1 MKIVAI
7 IQARMSSSRLPG
19 KVLMDLSGKPVLE
32 HIINRLRTCNHIHEM
47 VVATSTENSDNPIE
61 EFCIENN
68 VNFYR
73 GSLNDVLD
81 RFYQASKKYDADGIL
96 RITADCPVVDPEIV
110 DIIIS
115 SFLETQCDLCG
126 LSGEF
131 PDGLDCSVF
140 SFKAIEKAWNEAKL
154 ASEREHVGPYIEKN
168 PDIFKIVPVKIFDNL
183 GHLRWTL
190 DTQEDYLLLKEIYNK
205 LYKEKKIFLTQDI
218 LDMLQKNPYLTSI
231 NDKIIRNEGYL
242 KSLEND

>member
-19 KVLMDLSGKPVLE
+19 KVLMNLSGEPVLG
-32 HIINRLRTCNHIHEM
+32 HIVNRLKTSKYIHQI
-47 VVATSTENSDNPIE
+47 VVATSIENSDNPIE
-61 EFCIENN
+61 EFCTNN
-68 VNFYR
+68 KINVYR

-81 RFYQASKKYDADGIL
+81 RYYQASKKYNADGIL

-190 DTQEDYLLLKEIYNK
+190 DTQDDYLLLKEIYNK
-205 LYKEKKIFLTQDI
+205 LFKEKKVFLTQDI